1 MSSADPGLP
10 SLAADRPFNFGG
22 YAEQDGTI
30 AGVGFWPRAGARLID
45 IIVHYVI
52 ALFTGMFI
60 GIALVAANHGHA
72 DPVLFAKLRHTGFTG
87 FAFALLGSVAYH
99 IVCVTLHGS
108 TLGKMLLS
116 MVVVQEDGSSCRLK
130 GAVIREFAYFI
141 DAFFFGII
149 GYLEMQKSSREQRHG
164 DNWAHT
170 VVSKRSR
177 VQQNQ
182 LRGPGLFVLAFLF
195 AVMFDS
201 AMLTLGTVVAQSS

>member
-141 DAFFFGII
+141 DA
-149 GYLEMQKSSREQRHG
+149 
-164 DNWAHT
+164 
-170 VVSKRSR
+170 R

-201 AMLTLGTVVAQSS
+201 AMLTLGTVVALSS